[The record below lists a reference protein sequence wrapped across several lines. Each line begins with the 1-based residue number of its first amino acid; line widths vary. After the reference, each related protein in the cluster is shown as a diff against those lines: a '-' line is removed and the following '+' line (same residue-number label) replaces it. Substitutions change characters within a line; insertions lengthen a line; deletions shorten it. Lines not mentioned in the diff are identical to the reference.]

1 MIGSR
6 LYIDDITCV
15 SSKFGQCQ
23 PVMKNK
29 PWVKGQFETEKY
41 FEQERAY
48 SGIRLSPAWRLDKK
62 NEEAINSTRNMI
74 INNNELY

>member
-1 MIGSR
+1 
-6 LYIDDITCV
+6 
-15 SSKFGQCQ
+15 
-23 PVMKNK
+23 MKNK
-29 PWVKGQFETEKY
+29 PWVQGQFETEKY